1 FIYLGDALTS
11 MYDDA
16 VGRLGINVTPQATL
30 QVSGAAT
37 GGVLTAS
44 ATRTCDWGVY
54 TGSGGTTSNPQ
65 DGPHRLAAIAAS
77 DDDTLYLGQS
87 NAQGNNPA
95 IFDLNG
101 TFNSTATTIT
111 VKCRCR
117 FLSAP
122 SGTITYYVA
131 VVRNDGKYFESV
143 HRNPITEDGL
153 STSWQDV
160 TFTID
165 ASGAGVTSGTA
176 NSIQIFSPN
185 QAFYWLLTY
194 FE

>member
-1 FIYLGDALTS
+1 PGLSGSQLAHGGVNNGENLTLSSTSASTKGFIYLGDALTS

-77 DDDTLYLGQS
+77 DD
-87 NAQGNNPA
+87 
-95 IFDLNG
+95 
-101 TFNSTATTIT
+101 
-111 VKCRCR
+111 
-117 FLSAP
+117 
-122 SGTITYYVA
+122 
-131 VVRNDGKYFESV
+131 
-143 HRNPITEDGL
+143 
-153 STSWQDV
+153 
-160 TFTID
+160 
-165 ASGAGVTSGTA
+165 
-176 NSIQIFSPN
+176 
-185 QAFYWLLTY
+185 
-194 FE
+194 